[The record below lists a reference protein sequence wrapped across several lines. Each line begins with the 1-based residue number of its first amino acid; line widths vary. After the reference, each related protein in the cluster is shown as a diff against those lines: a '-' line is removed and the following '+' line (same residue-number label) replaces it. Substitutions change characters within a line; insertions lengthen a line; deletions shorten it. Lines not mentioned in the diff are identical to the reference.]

1 MVPSRSG
8 LIALALLGSA
18 LGFAP
23 RASPARHRC
32 ARPAASTTAEDDWG
46 VETNQIMMGEDSELN
61 FRNCTHIEGGN
72 LQQGKSR
79 VTKKYV
85 TSNLVVASQ
94 IFEYKMYVPAI
105 FVS

>member
-32 ARPAASTTAEDDWG
+32 ARPAASTTAEDEFRWRQSPDF
-46 VETNQIMMGEDSELN
+46 VE
-61 FRNCTHIEGGN
+61 
-72 LQQGKSR
+72 
-79 VTKKYV
+79 
-85 TSNLVVASQ
+85 LVVPVAATTTAAD
-94 IFEYKMYVPAI
+94 IALE
-105 FVS
+105 VSARRVRLSAGGAR